1 MDGWGMYMTQGVFPM
16 VFPGDRDCRAK
27 RKRRRAVVSLPLSE
41 EFASLVAKIRRAD
54 LSAMA
59 VALDALESDAG
70 LQERATAFNVLQARF
85 DGVGEEHYSRAEALR
100 ELDRQ
105 AKREAR

>member
-1 MDGWGMYMTQGVFPM
+1 M
-16 VFPGDRDCRAK
+16 FPGDRDCRAE

-41 EFASLVAKIRRAD
+41 EFASLVARIRRAD

-59 VALDALESDAG
+59 VAMDALESDTG

-85 DGVGEEHYSRAEALR
+85 EGVGEEHYSRAEALW

-105 AKREAR
+105 AKRGSG

>member
-16 VFPGDRDCRAK
+16 RAPGDRRPAA
-27 RKRRRAVVSLPLSE
+27 RKRRPDVVSLPLSE
-41 EFASLVAKIRRAD
+41 EFASLVARIRRAD

-85 DGVGEEHYSRAEALR
+85 EGVGEEHYSRAEALR

-105 AKREAR
+105 AKRGSG